1 MHKQVNKTPIKN
13 RIGGVFLPVRDI
25 EKAKTWYCKI
35 LGLTD
40 GEIQFG
46 HIFSVP
52 MEGTAGLILDTMP
65 MWRDENSNL
74 STYQVPSIQFVTDDL
89 KASYQ
94 FLKENNVE
102 LMTNIQDDFY
112 FVFKDPD
119 GNVLM
124 ICRDLSNK
132 D

>member
-1 MHKQVNKTPIKN
+1 MNISINKTPIKN
-13 RIGGVFLPVRDI
+13 RIGGVFLPVHDI
-25 EKAKTWYCKI
+25 GKAKNWYSKI

-46 HIFSVP
+46 HLFAAS
-52 MEGTAGLILDTMP
+52 MEGTAGFILDTMP
-65 MWRDENSNL
+65 KWRDENSNL
-74 STYQVPSIQFVTDDL
+74 PTYQVPAIQFVTDDL
-89 KASYQ
+89 HASYQ

-102 LMTNIQDDFY
+102 LLTEIQDDFY